1 MTEHCKRL
9 PSGVKTHTDSATLA
23 ARLNS
28 LVKKAR
34 FVTDSAETIPQC
46 PKAVLILF

>member
-1 MTEHCKRL
+1 MIMQAL
-9 PSGVKTHTDSATLA
+9 S
-23 ARLNS
+23 ARLNG

-46 PKAVLILF
+46 LKAELILLPVRHE

>member
-1 MTEHCKRL
+1 M
-9 PSGVKTHTDSATLA
+9 GIFA

-46 PKAVLILF
+46 LKAVLILLPLFRHD